1 MQKILIFHIKIVIII
16 FIFVFND
23 TYVKTNNILL
33 FLIPFVN
40 YVNAYKHSRKLYRK
54 RILNKH
60 PYISVCLSALN
71 MELYIRQNL
80 LSILN
85 QSFQNFEI
93 IIVNDF
99 SKDETENIIR
109 NLQSKDNRIKL
120 VNHYKNLGVYHS
132 RIEAILNS
140 KGEYIL
146 LMDPNDMYMNPNLFQ
161 DIYNYNLKKNLDIIE
176 FTVFQQNDG
185 EKKNKYTK

>member
-1 MQKILIFHIKIVIII
+1 MQST
-16 FIFVFND
+16 D
-23 TYVKTNNILL
+23 
-33 FLIPFVN
+33 
-40 YVNAYKHSRKLYRK
+40 S
-54 RILNKH
+54 
-60 PYISVCLSALN
+60 
-71 MELYIRQNL
+71 
-80 LSILN
+80 
-85 QSFQNFEI
+85 
-93 IIVNDF
+93 
-99 SKDETENIIR
+99 
-109 NLQSKDNRIKL
+109 RIKL

>member
-1 MQKILIFHIKIVIII
+1 MQKLLIFHFKAVIII

-40 YVNAYKHSRKLYRK
+40 YVNACKHSKILYRK
-54 RILNKH
+54 KILNKH

-71 MELYIRQNL
+71 MELYIKQNL

-85 QSFQNFEI
+85 QSFQDFEI

-99 SKDETENIIR
+99 SRDQTENIIR

-120 VNHYKNLGVYHS
+120 VNHCKNLGVYHS
-132 RIEAILNS
+132 RIEAIF
-140 KGEYIL
+140 KCKWR
-146 LMDPNDMYMNPNLFQ
+146 
-161 DIYNYNLKKNLDIIE
+161 IYFIN
-176 FTVFQQNDG
+176 G
-185 EKKNKYTK
+185 P

>member
-1 MQKILIFHIKIVIII
+1 MQNIIIFHIKALIII

-40 YVNAYKHSRKLYRK
+40 YVNACKHSRKLYRK

-93 IIVNDF
+93 IIV
-99 SKDETENIIR
+99 
-109 NLQSKDNRIKL
+109 
-120 VNHYKNLGVYHS
+120 S
-132 RIEAILNS
+132 RIIS
-140 KGEYIL
+140 L
-146 LMDPNDMYMNPNLFQ
+146 LDSW
-161 DIYNYNLKKNLDIIE
+161 
-176 FTVFQQNDG
+176 
-185 EKKNKYTK
+185 